1 MKEYTGGCHCGA
13 IRFAFHSEE
22 SAQIWKCN
30 CSICDM
36 IDYDH
41 LFIKHDLFKLTS
53 GKELIEK
60 YVFETESAKHYF
72 CKLCGIKSFYQP
84 RSHPDMYSIH
94 LKCVD
99 DPPEINEIIYFDGKN
114 FEDSIK
120 NIRKNL

>member
-60 YVFETESAKHYF
+60 YVFETETAKHYF

-84 RSHPDMYSIH
+84 RSHPDAYSIH

-99 DPPEINEIIYFDGKN
+99 DPPEINEIIHFDGKN

-120 NIRKNL
+120 KI

>member
-53 GKELIEK
+53 GKELIENTFLK
-60 YVFETESAKHYF
+60 QNLQNIIFVNYVASNLFISLDHIQICIVFILSALMTLLRLMK
-72 CKLCGIKSFYQP
+72 
-84 RSHPDMYSIH
+84 
-94 LKCVD
+94 
-99 DPPEINEIIYFDGKN
+99 
-114 FEDSIK
+114 
-120 NIRKNL
+120 

>member
-13 IRFAFHSEE
+13 IRFSFHSKE

-60 YVFETESAKHYF
+60 YVFETKSAKHYF

-84 RSHPDMYSIH
+84 RSHPDAYSIH

-120 NIRKNL
+120 KI

>member
-1 MKEYTGGCHCGA
+1 MKEYTGGCHCGG

-30 CSICDM
+30 CSICEM

-41 LFIKHDLFKLTS
+41 LFIKHDLFKLTA
-53 GKELIEK
+53 GKELIEN

-84 RSHPDMYSIH
+84 RSHPDVYSIH

-99 DPPEINEIIYFDGKN
+99 DPPEVNEIIYFDGKN

-120 NIRKNL
+120 NI

>member
-13 IRFAFHSEE
+13 IRFAFHSEK

-120 NIRKNL
+120 KI

>member
-22 SAQIWKCN
+22 SAQMWKCN
-30 CSICDM
+30 CSICEM

-94 LKCVD
+94 LKCVN
-99 DPPEINEIIYFDGKN
+99 DPPEIKEIIYFDGKN

-120 NIRKNL
+120 KI